1 MKVTIS
7 IDEQSL
13 GNELKCA
20 SDFLRALAN
29 ERNQANGLPTSEEL
43 PCTQKQPELVG
54 EAKAIVMESKKA
66 IVMESK
72 KAPAE
77 VVEEIAHEEKI
88 AALADKVVEATQ
100 VREEETPEAPGK
112 GLDYHAVDAVC
123 AMTEEEMKN
132 VPTQVLY
139 DVLTG
144 HFNVDPA
151 ERPGK
156 NTNAKL
162 RGLLLSAIN
171 AEAKEE
177 ETVAEEENAP
187 QEQAI
192 EPQEAEE
199 VPEDAAPAEDIPE
212 VTIDVL
218 REKATELI
226 RMKKR
231 QVVADAFVACGATN
245 FGTLSSE
252 RYNDF
257 YALICQA

>member
-13 GNELKCA
+13 GNEMKCA

-29 ERNQANGLPTSEEL
+29 ERNQANGFPTFEET
-43 PCTQKQPELVG
+43 PKEVQKG
-54 EAKAIVMESKKA
+54 KKA
-66 IVMESK
+66 IILERK
-72 KAPAE
+72 KAPTE
-77 VVEEIAHEEKI
+77 VVEEEITHEEKV
-88 AALADKVVEATQ
+88 AALANKVAEATQ
-100 VREEETPEAPGK
+100 VKEEETQEAPEAPGDA
-112 GLDYHAVDAVC
+112 LTYHTVDAVC
-123 AMTEEEMKN
+123 AMSEEEMKA
-132 VPTQVLY
+132 VPTRVLY
-139 DVLTG
+139 DILTG
-144 HFNVDPA
+144 HFNIDPA

-177 ETVAEEENAP
+177 ETVTEEENAP
-187 QEQAI
+187 QTQAI

-199 VPEDAAPAEDIPE
+199 VPEEAAPAEDFPE
-212 VTIDVL
+212 VTIEML

-226 RMKKR
+226 RLKKR
-231 QVVADAFVACGATN
+231 QVVADAFAECGATN
-245 FGTLSSE
+245 FGTLQSE

-257 YALICQA
+257 YTLICQA

>member
-29 ERNQANGLPTSEEL
+29 ERNQANGLPTFGKT
-43 PCTQKQPELVG
+43 PDAPKQPEVVE
-54 EAKAIVMESKKA
+54 EAKAV
-66 IVMESK
+66 VLESK

-77 VVEEIAHEEKI
+77 VAEEITHEEKV

-100 VREEETPEAPGK
+100 VKEKAPEE
-112 GLDYHAVDAVC
+112 GLTYHTVDAVC

-139 DVLTG
+139 DILTG

-177 ETVAEEENAP
+177 ETVAEEENLP
-187 QEQAI
+187 QAQAI

-199 VPEDAAPAEDIPE
+199 VPEDETPAQEVPE
-212 VTIDVL
+212 VTIDML
-218 REKATELI
+218 RAKATELI
-226 RMKKR
+226 RLKKR
-231 QVVADAFVACGATN
+231 QVVADAFAECGATN

-252 RYNDF
+252 RYNEF

>member
-13 GNELKCA
+13 GNEMKCA

-29 ERNQANGLPTSEEL
+29 ERNQANGFPTFEEA
-43 PCTQKQPELVG
+43 PKEGQTG
-54 EAKAIVMESKKA
+54 KAI
-66 IVMESK
+66 ILESK
-72 KAPAE
+72 KAPTE
-77 VVEEIAHEEKI
+77 VVEEEITQEEKV
-88 AALADKVVEATQ
+88 AALADKVVAATQ
-100 VREEETPEAPGK
+100 VREEETPEGDVHS
-112 GLDYHAVDAVC
+112 LDSVV
-123 AMTEEEMKN
+123 AMSEEEMKA

-139 DVLTG
+139 DILTG

-187 QEQAI
+187 QAQAI

-199 VPEDAAPAEDIPE
+199 IPEEAAPTEEMPE
-212 VTIDVL
+212 VTIEML

-226 RMKKR
+226 RLKKR
-231 QVVADAFVACGATN
+231 QAVADAFAACGATN
-245 FGTLSSE
+245 FGTLQSE

>member
-20 SDFLRALAN
+20 SDFLLALAN
-29 ERNQANGLPTSEEL
+29 ERNKVNGYPTFEGSPKEVQAG
-43 PCTQKQPELVG
+43 
-54 EAKAIVMESKKA
+54 KAVIL
-66 IVMESK
+66 ESK

-77 VVEEIAHEEKI
+77 VVAEEISQDEKI
-88 AALADKVVEATQ
+88 AALANKVVEATQ
-100 VREEETPEAPGK
+100 VREDAPEESEGDVYT
-112 GLDYHAVDAVC
+112 LDSVV

-139 DVLTG
+139 DILTG
-144 HFNVDPA
+144 HFNIDPA

-177 ETVAEEENAP
+177 ETVADQENDPETPTIEAQEEGTM
-187 QEQAI
+187 
-192 EPQEAEE
+192 
-199 VPEDAAPAEDIPE
+199 PEDEAAPAEDMPE
-212 VTIDVL
+212 VDIDVL

-226 RMKKR
+226 RLKKR
-231 QVVADAFVACGATN
+231 QAVADAFAACGATN
-245 FGTLSSE
+245 FGTLQSE

>member
-20 SDFLRALAN
+20 SDFLLAVAN
-29 ERNQANGLPTSEEL
+29 ERNQANGLPVFGKT
-43 PCTQKQPELVG
+43 PCTQKQPEVV
-54 EAKAIVMESKKA
+54 EVAKEI
-66 IVMESK
+66 IMESK

-77 VVEEIAHEEKI
+77 VVEEETTHEGKV

-100 VREEETPEAPGK
+100 VREEETPEAPGE
-112 GLDYHAVDAVC
+112 GLTYHTVDAVC
-123 AMTEEEMKN
+123 AMSEEEMKA

-139 DVLTG
+139 DILTG

-177 ETVAEEENAP
+177 ETVTEEENAP
-187 QEQAI
+187 QAQAI
-192 EPQEAEE
+192 EPQESEE
-199 VPEDAAPAEDIPE
+199 VPEDDAAPAEEMPE
-212 VTIDVL
+212 VTTEML

-231 QVVADAFVACGATN
+231 QVVADAFAACGATN
-245 FGTLSSE
+245 FGTLQSE

>member
-13 GNELKCA
+13 GNEMKCA
-20 SDFLRALAN
+20 SDFLLALAN
-29 ERNQANGLPTSEEL
+29 ERNQANGLPVFGKK
-43 PCTQKQPELVG
+43 PCTQKQPEVV
-54 EAKAIVMESKKA
+54 EVAKEI
-66 IVMESK
+66 IMESK

-77 VVEEIAHEEKI
+77 VVEEETTHEEKVS
-88 AALADKVVEATQ
+88 ALADKVVEATQ
-100 VREEETPEAPGK
+100 VKEESEG
-112 GLDYHAVDAVC
+112 DVYSFDSVV
-123 AMTEEEMKN
+123 AMSEEEMKA

-139 DVLTG
+139 DILTG

-162 RGLLLSAIN
+162 RGLLLSAVN

-187 QEQAI
+187 QTKAI

-199 VPEDAAPAEDIPE
+199 VPEEAAPAEDMPE
-212 VTIDVL
+212 VTIEML

-226 RMKKR
+226 RLKKR
-231 QVVADAFVACGATN
+231 QAVADAFAECGATN
-245 FGTLSSE
+245 FGTLQSE

>member
-29 ERNQANGLPTSEEL
+29 ERNQANGLPTSGET
-43 PCTQKQPELVG
+43 PKQPEVVE
-54 EAKAIVMESKKA
+54 EAKAI
-66 IVMESK
+66 IVESK

-77 VVEEIAHEEKI
+77 VVEEIPHEEKV

-100 VREEETPEAPGK
+100 VKEESEGDVYTLES
-112 GLDYHAVDAVC
+112 VVS
-123 AMTEEEMKN
+123 MTEEEMKN

-139 DVLTG
+139 DILTG

-171 AEAKEE
+171 AEANEE

-199 VPEDAAPAEDIPE
+199 VPEDAAPAEDTPE
-212 VTIDVL
+212 VTIDML
-218 REKATELI
+218 RAKATELI
-226 RMKKR
+226 RLKKR
-231 QVVADAFVACGATN
+231 QAVADAFAECGATN

>member
-20 SDFLRALAN
+20 SDFLLALAN
-29 ERNQANGLPTSEEL
+29 ERNQANGFPTF
-43 PCTQKQPELVG
+43 G
-54 EAKAIVMESKKA
+54 ETPKEVPTGKAI
-66 IVMESK
+66 ILESK
-72 KAPAE
+72 KAPTE
-77 VVEEIAHEEKI
+77 VVEEEITHEEKV
-88 AALADKVVEATQ
+88 AALANKVVEATQ
-100 VREEETPEAPGK
+100 VKGEEAPEAPGE
-112 GLDYHAVDAVC
+112 GLTYHTVDAVC
-123 AMTEEEMKN
+123 AMSEEEMKA
-132 VPTQVLY
+132 VPARVLY
-139 DVLTG
+139 DILTG

-151 ERPGK
+151 EHPGK

-177 ETVAEEENAP
+177 ETVAEEEKAP
-187 QEQAI
+187 ETQAI

-199 VPEDAAPAEDIPE
+199 VPEDAAPAEDMPE
-212 VTIDVL
+212 VTIEML

-226 RMKKR
+226 RLKKR
-231 QVVADAFVACGATN
+231 QVVADAFAECGATN
-245 FGTLSSE
+245 FGTLRSE

>member
-1 MKVTIS
+1 MKVVIS
-7 IDEQSL
+7 INEQSL
-13 GNELKCA
+13 GNEMKCA

-29 ERNQANGLPTSEEL
+29 ERNQANGFPTFEEE
-43 PCTQKQPELVG
+43 PTG
-54 EAKAIVMESKKA
+54 KAVIL
-66 IVMESK
+66 ESK

-77 VVEEIAHEEKI
+77 VVEEEITHEEKV
-88 AALADKVVEATQ
+88 AATQ
-100 VREEETPEAPGK
+100 VKEEAPEESEG
-112 GLDYHAVDAVC
+112 DVYSFDSVV
-123 AMTEEEMKN
+123 AMSEEEMKN

-139 DVLTG
+139 DILTG

-177 ETVAEEENAP
+177 ETVAEEENTP

-199 VPEDAAPAEDIPE
+199 VPEEAAPAEAAPAEDMPE

-226 RMKKR
+226 RLKKR
-231 QVVADAFVACGATN
+231 QVVADAFAACGATN
-245 FGTLSSE
+245 FGTLQSE

-257 YALICQA
+257 YAFICQA

>member
-13 GNELKCA
+13 GNEMKCA

-29 ERNQANGLPTSEEL
+29 ERNQANGFPTFEEA
-43 PCTQKQPELVG
+43 PKEEQTG
-54 EAKAIVMESKKA
+54 KAI
-66 IVMESK
+66 ILESK
-72 KAPAE
+72 KAPTE
-77 VVEEIAHEEKI
+77 VVEEEITHEEKV
-88 AALADKVVEATQ
+88 AALANKAVEATQ
-100 VREEETPEAPGK
+100 VKEEETPEAPGE
-112 GLDYHAVDAVC
+112 GLTYHTVDAVC
-123 AMTEEEMKN
+123 AMSEEEMKA

-139 DVLTG
+139 DILTG

-177 ETVAEEENAP
+177 ETVTEEENAP
-187 QEQAI
+187 QTQAI

-199 VPEDAAPAEDIPE
+199 VPEKAAPAEDFPE
-212 VTIDVL
+212 VTIEML

-226 RMKKR
+226 RLKKR
-231 QVVADAFVACGATN
+231 QVVADAFAECGATN
-245 FGTLSSE
+245 FGTLHSE

>member
-13 GNELKCA
+13 GNEMKCA
-20 SDFLRALAN
+20 SDFLLALAN
-29 ERNQANGLPTSEEL
+29 ERNQANGFPTF
-43 PCTQKQPELVG
+43 G
-54 EAKAIVMESKKA
+54 ETPKEVPTGKAI
-66 IVMESK
+66 ILESK
-72 KAPAE
+72 KAPTE
-77 VVEEIAHEEKI
+77 VVEEEITHQEKV
-88 AALADKVVEATQ
+88 AALANKVVEATQ
-100 VREEETPEAPGK
+100 VKGEEAPEAPEAPGDD
-112 GLDYHAVDAVC
+112 LTYHTVDAVC
-123 AMTEEEMKN
+123 AMSEEEMKA

-139 DVLTG
+139 DVLTV
-144 HFNVDPA
+144 HFNIDPA

-177 ETVAEEENAP
+177 ETVTEEENAP
-187 QEQAI
+187 QTQAI

-199 VPEDAAPAEDIPE
+199 VPEEAAPAEDFPE
-212 VTIDVL
+212 VTIEML

-226 RMKKR
+226 RLKKR
-231 QVVADAFVACGATN
+231 QVVADAFAECGATN
-245 FGTLSSE
+245 FGTLQSE

>member
-13 GNELKCA
+13 GNEMKCA
-20 SDFLRALAN
+20 SDFLLALAN
-29 ERNQANGLPTSEEL
+29 ERNQANGFPTF
-43 PCTQKQPELVG
+43 G
-54 EAKAIVMESKKA
+54 ETPKEVPTGKAI
-66 IVMESK
+66 ILESK
-72 KAPAE
+72 KAPTE
-77 VVEEIAHEEKI
+77 VVEEEITHEEKV

-100 VREEETPEAPGK
+100 VREEGTPEAPRDD
-112 GLDYHAVDAVC
+112 LTYPTVDAVC
-123 AMTEEEMKN
+123 AMSEEEMKN

-139 DVLTG
+139 DILTG
-144 HFNVDPA
+144 HFNIDPA

-187 QEQAI
+187 QTQAI

-199 VPEDAAPAEDIPE
+199 VPEEAAPAEDMPE
-212 VTIDVL
+212 VTIEML

-226 RMKKR
+226 RLKKR
-231 QVVADAFVACGATN
+231 QVVADAFAECGATN
-245 FGTLSSE
+245 FGTLQSE

>member
-13 GNELKCA
+13 GNEMKCA

-29 ERNQANGLPTSEEL
+29 ERNQANGFPTFEEA
-43 PCTQKQPELVG
+43 PKEEQTG
-54 EAKAIVMESKKA
+54 KAI
-66 IVMESK
+66 ILESK
-72 KAPAE
+72 KAPTE
-77 VVEEIAHEEKI
+77 VVEEEITHEEKV
-88 AALADKVVEATQ
+88 AALANKAVEATQ
-100 VREEETPEAPGK
+100 VKEEETPEAPGE
-112 GLDYHAVDAVC
+112 GLTYHTVDAVC
-123 AMTEEEMKN
+123 AMSEEEMKA

-139 DVLTG
+139 DILTG
-144 HFNVDPA
+144 HFNVDPT

-187 QEQAI
+187 QTQAV

-199 VPEDAAPAEDIPE
+199 VPEKAAPAEDFPE
-212 VTIDVL
+212 VTIEML

-226 RMKKR
+226 RLKKR
-231 QVVADAFVACGATN
+231 QVVADAFAECGATN
-245 FGTLSSE
+245 FGTLQSE

>member
-29 ERNQANGLPTSEEL
+29 ERNQANGFPTFEEA
-43 PCTQKQPELVG
+43 PKEVQTG
-54 EAKAIVMESKKA
+54 KAI
-66 IVMESK
+66 ILESK
-72 KAPAE
+72 KAPTE
-77 VVEEIAHEEKI
+77 VVEEEITHEEKV

-100 VREEETPEAPGK
+100 VKEEAPEESEG
-112 GLDYHAVDAVC
+112 DVYSFDSVV
-123 AMTEEEMKN
+123 AMSEEEMKN

-139 DVLTG
+139 DILTG
-144 HFNVDPA
+144 QFNVDPA

-187 QEQAI
+187 QAQAI
-192 EPQEAEE
+192 EPQEEEE
-199 VPEDAAPAEDIPE
+199 VPEEEAAPAEEMPE
-212 VTIDVL
+212 VTIEML

-226 RMKKR
+226 RLKKR
-231 QVVADAFVACGATN
+231 QAVADAFAECGATN
-245 FGTLSSE
+245 FGTLPSE

>member
-13 GNELKCA
+13 GNEMKCA

-29 ERNQANGLPTSEEL
+29 ERNQANGFPTFEEA
-43 PCTQKQPELVG
+43 PKEVQTG
-54 EAKAIVMESKKA
+54 KAI
-66 IVMESK
+66 ILESK
-72 KAPAE
+72 KAPTE
-77 VVEEIAHEEKI
+77 VVEEETTHEEKV
-88 AALADKVVEATQ
+88 AALANKVVEATQ
-100 VREEETPEAPGK
+100 VREEETQEAPGE
-112 GLDYHAVDAVC
+112 GLTYHTVDAIC
-123 AMTEEEMKN
+123 AMSEEEMKA

-139 DVLTG
+139 DILTG
-144 HFNVDPA
+144 HFNIDPT

-187 QEQAI
+187 QTQAI
-192 EPQEAEE
+192 EPQEEGTIPEE
-199 VPEDAAPAEDIPE
+199 GEAAPAGEVPE
-212 VTIDVL
+212 VTIEML

-226 RMKKR
+226 RLKKR
-231 QVVADAFVACGATN
+231 QVVADAFAACGATN
-245 FGTLSSE
+245 FGTLQSE

>member
-13 GNELKCA
+13 GNEMKCA

-29 ERNQANGLPTSEEL
+29 ERNQANCFPTFEET
-43 PCTQKQPELVG
+43 PKEVQTG
-54 EAKAIVMESKKA
+54 KAI
-66 IVMESK
+66 ILESK
-72 KAPAE
+72 KAPTE
-77 VVEEIAHEEKI
+77 VVKEEITHEGKE
-88 AALADKVVEATQ
+88 AALADKVVEDTQ
-100 VREEETPEAPGK
+100 VKEKETPEAPGE
-112 GLDYHAVDAVC
+112 GLTYHTVDAVC
-123 AMTEEEMKN
+123 AMSEEEMKN

-139 DVLTG
+139 DILTG

-171 AEAKEE
+171 ADAKEE

-187 QEQAI
+187 QTQAI

-199 VPEDAAPAEDIPE
+199 VPEEGAPAEEMPE
-212 VTIDVL
+212 VTIEML

-226 RMKKR
+226 RLKKR
-231 QVVADAFVACGATN
+231 QVVADAFAECGATN
-245 FGTLSSE
+245 FGTLQSE

>member
-20 SDFLRALAN
+20 SDFLLAVAN
-29 ERNQANGLPTSEEL
+29 ERNQANGLPTFGQAPKEVQ
-43 PCTQKQPELVG
+43 TG
-54 EAKAIVMESKKA
+54 KAVIL
-66 IVMESK
+66 ESK

-77 VVEEIAHEEKI
+77 VVEEEITHEEKV
-88 AALADKVVEATQ
+88 AALANKVVEATQ
-100 VREEETPEAPGK
+100 VREEETQEAPGE
-112 GLDYHAVDAVC
+112 GLTYHTVDAIC
-123 AMTEEEMKN
+123 AMSEEEMKA

-139 DVLTG
+139 DILTG
-144 HFNVDPA
+144 HFNIDPT

-187 QEQAI
+187 QTQAI

-199 VPEDAAPAEDIPE
+199 VPEEAAPAEDLPE
-212 VTIDVL
+212 VTIEML

-226 RMKKR
+226 RLKKR
-231 QVVADAFVACGATN
+231 QVVADAFAECGATN
-245 FGTLSSE
+245 FGTLQSE

>member
-13 GNELKCA
+13 GNEMKCA
-20 SDFLRALAN
+20 SDFLLALAN
-29 ERNQANGLPTSEEL
+29 ERNQANGFPTF
-43 PCTQKQPELVG
+43 G
-54 EAKAIVMESKKA
+54 ETPKEVPTGKAIILEG
-66 IVMESK
+66 K
-72 KAPAE
+72 KAPTE
-77 VVEEIAHEEKI
+77 VVEEEITHEGKV

-100 VREEETPEAPGK
+100 VREEETPEAPGE
-112 GLDYHAVDAVC
+112 GLTYHTVDAVC
-123 AMTEEEMKN
+123 AMSEEEMKA

-139 DVLTG
+139 DILTG

-177 ETVAEEENAP
+177 ETVAEEENAS

-192 EPQEAEE
+192 EPQESEE
-199 VPEDAAPAEDIPE
+199 VPEDEAAPAEEMPE
-212 VTIDVL
+212 VTIEML

-226 RMKKR
+226 RLKKR
-231 QVVADAFVACGATN
+231 QVVADAFAECGATN

>member
-13 GNELKCA
+13 GNEMKCA

-29 ERNQANGLPTSEEL
+29 ERNQANGIPTFEEA
-43 PCTQKQPELVG
+43 PKEVQTG
-54 EAKAIVMESKKA
+54 KAI
-66 IVMESK
+66 ILESK
-72 KAPAE
+72 KAPTE
-77 VVEEIAHEEKI
+77 VVEEEITHEEKV
-88 AALADKVVEATQ
+88 AALANKVVEATQ
-100 VREEETPEAPGK
+100 VKEETPESPGE
-112 GLDYHAVDAVC
+112 GLAYHTVDAIYPMSEEDAVC
-123 AMTEEEMKN
+123 AMSEEEMKN

-139 DVLTG
+139 DILTRR
-144 HFNVDPA
+144 FNVDPA

-177 ETVAEEENAP
+177 ETVAEEENVP
-187 QEQAI
+187 QTQAI

-199 VPEDAAPAEDIPE
+199 FPEEEAPAEEMPE
-212 VTIDVL
+212 VTIEML

-226 RMKKR
+226 RLKKR
-231 QVVADAFVACGATN
+231 QAVVDAFDECGATN
-245 FGTLSSE
+245 FGTLQSE

-257 YALICQA
+257 YALLCQA

>member
-13 GNELKCA
+13 GNEMKCA
-20 SDFLRALAN
+20 SDFLLALAN
-29 ERNQANGLPTSEEL
+29 ERNQANGFPTF
-43 PCTQKQPELVG
+43 G
-54 EAKAIVMESKKA
+54 ETPKEVPTGKAI
-66 IVMESK
+66 ILESK
-72 KAPAE
+72 KAPTE
-77 VVEEIAHEEKI
+77 VVEEEITHEEKV
-88 AALADKVVEATQ
+88 AALANKVVEATQ
-100 VREEETPEAPGK
+100 VKGEEAPEAPEAPGDD
-112 GLDYHAVDAVC
+112 LTYHTVDAVC
-123 AMTEEEMKN
+123 AMSEEEMKA

-139 DVLTG
+139 DVLTV
-144 HFNVDPA
+144 HFNIDPA

-177 ETVAEEENAP
+177 ETVTEEENAP
-187 QEQAI
+187 QTQAI

-199 VPEDAAPAEDIPE
+199 VPEEAAPAEDFPE
-212 VTIDVL
+212 VTIEML

-226 RMKKR
+226 RLKKR
-231 QVVADAFVACGATN
+231 QVVADAFAECGATN
-245 FGTLSSE
+245 FGTLQSE

-257 YALICQA
+257 YALMCQA

>member
-13 GNELKCA
+13 GNEMRCA

-29 ERNQANGLPTSEEL
+29 ERNQANGFPTFEET
-43 PCTQKQPELVG
+43 PKEEQTG
-54 EAKAIVMESKKA
+54 KAI
-66 IVMESK
+66 ILESK
-72 KAPAE
+72 KAPTE
-77 VVEEIAHEEKI
+77 VVEEEITHEEKV
-88 AALADKVVEATQ
+88 AALANKVVEATQ
-100 VREEETPEAPGK
+100 VKEEEAPEEPGK
-112 GLDYHAVDAVC
+112 GLDYHTVDAVC
-123 AMTEEEMKN
+123 AMSEEEMKN

-139 DVLTG
+139 DILTRR
-144 HFNVDPA
+144 FNVDPA

-177 ETVAEEENAP
+177 ETVAEEENVP
-187 QEQAI
+187 QTQAI

-199 VPEDAAPAEDIPE
+199 FPEEEAPAEEMPE
-212 VTIDVL
+212 VTIEML

-226 RMKKR
+226 RLKKR
-231 QVVADAFVACGATN
+231 QAVADAFAECGATN
-245 FGTLSSE
+245 FGTLQSE

>member
-29 ERNQANGLPTSEEL
+29 ERNQANGLSTSGEK
-43 PCTQKQPELVG
+43 PCTQKQPEV
-54 EAKAIVMESKKA
+54 AKEI
-66 IVMESK
+66 IMESK
-72 KAPAE
+72 KAPTE
-77 VVEEIAHEEKI
+77 VVEEETTHEEKV
-88 AALADKVVEATQ
+88 AALAGKVVEATQ
-100 VREEETPEAPGK
+100 VKEKAPEAPESPEAPEE
-112 GLDYHAVDAVC
+112 GLTYHTVDAVC

-139 DVLTG
+139 DILTG

-171 AEAKEE
+171 AEAKEEE

-212 VTIDVL
+212 VTIDTL
-218 REKATELI
+218 RAKATELI
-226 RMKKR
+226 RLKKR
-231 QVVADAFVACGATN
+231 QAVADAFAECGATN

>member
-13 GNELKCA
+13 GNEMKCA

-29 ERNQANGLPTSEEL
+29 ERNQANGFPTF
-43 PCTQKQPELVG
+43 G
-54 EAKAIVMESKKA
+54 ETPKEVPTGKAI
-66 IVMESK
+66 ILESK
-72 KAPAE
+72 KAPTE
-77 VVEEIAHEEKI
+77 VVEEEITHEEKV
-88 AALADKVVEATQ
+88 AALANKVVEATQ
-100 VREEETPEAPGK
+100 VKGEEAPEAPGE
-112 GLDYHAVDAVC
+112 GLTYHTVDAVC
-123 AMTEEEMKN
+123 AMSEEEMKA

-139 DVLTG
+139 DILTG

-177 ETVAEEENAP
+177 ETVTEDENAP
-187 QEQAI
+187 QMQAI

-199 VPEDAAPAEDIPE
+199 VPEKAAPAEDFPE
-212 VTIDVL
+212 VTIEML

-226 RMKKR
+226 RLKKR
-231 QVVADAFVACGATN
+231 QVVADAFAECGATN
-245 FGTLSSE
+245 FGTLQSE

-257 YALICQA
+257 YELICQA

>member
-13 GNELKCA
+13 GNEMKCA

-29 ERNQANGLPTSEEL
+29 ERNQANGFPTFEEA
-43 PCTQKQPELVG
+43 PKEEQTG
-54 EAKAIVMESKKA
+54 KAI
-66 IVMESK
+66 ILESK
-72 KAPAE
+72 KAPTE
-77 VVEEIAHEEKI
+77 VVEEEITHEEKV
-88 AALADKVVEATQ
+88 AALANKVVEATQ
-100 VREEETPEAPGK
+100 VKEEEETPEAPGE
-112 GLDYHAVDAVC
+112 GLTYHTDAVC
-123 AMTEEEMKN
+123 AMSEEEMKA

-139 DVLTG
+139 DILTG
-144 HFNVDPA
+144 HFNIDPT

-162 RGLLLSAIN
+162 RGLLRSAIN

-187 QEQAI
+187 QTQAI
-192 EPQEAEE
+192 EPQEEGTIPEE
-199 VPEDAAPAEDIPE
+199 EAAPAEEMPE
-212 VTIDVL
+212 VTIEIL

-226 RMKKR
+226 RLKKR
-231 QVVADAFVACGATN
+231 QAVADAFAECGATN
-245 FGTLSSE
+245 FGTLPSE

>member
-13 GNELKCA
+13 GNEMKCA

-29 ERNQANGLPTSEEL
+29 ERNQANGFPTFEET
-43 PCTQKQPELVG
+43 PKEVPTG
-54 EAKAIVMESKKA
+54 KAI
-66 IVMESK
+66 ILESK
-72 KAPAE
+72 KAPTE
-77 VVEEIAHEEKI
+77 VVEEEITHEEKV

-112 GLDYHAVDAVC
+112 GMDYHTVDAVC
-123 AMTEEEMKN
+123 AMSEEEMKA

-139 DVLTG
+139 DILTG
-144 HFNVDPA
+144 HFNIDPT

-162 RGLLLSAIN
+162 RDLLLSAIN

-177 ETVAEEENAP
+177 ETVTEEENAP
-187 QEQAI
+187 QAQAI

-199 VPEDAAPAEDIPE
+199 VPEDAAPAEEVPE
-212 VTIDVL
+212 VTIDML
-218 REKATELI
+218 RAKATELI
-226 RMKKR
+226 RLRKR
-231 QVVADAFVACGATN
+231 QVVADALAACGATN

-257 YALICQA
+257 YAFICQA

>member
-13 GNELKCA
+13 GNEMKCA

-29 ERNQANGLPTSEEL
+29 ERNQANGFPTFEEA
-43 PCTQKQPELVG
+43 PKEEQTG
-54 EAKAIVMESKKA
+54 KAI
-66 IVMESK
+66 ILESK
-72 KAPAE
+72 KAPTEA
-77 VVEEIAHEEKI
+77 VEEEITHEEKV

-100 VREEETPEAPGK
+100 VREETPEAPGE
-112 GLDYHAVDAVC
+112 GLTYHTVDAVC
-123 AMTEEEMKN
+123 AMSEEEMKA

-139 DVLTG
+139 DILTG
-144 HFNVDPA
+144 HFNIDPA

-162 RGLLLSAIN
+162 RGLLLSVIN
-171 AEAKEE
+171 AEAKEEEEE

-187 QEQAI
+187 QTQAI

-199 VPEDAAPAEDIPE
+199 VPEEAAPAEEMPE
-212 VTIDVL
+212 VTIEML

-226 RMKKR
+226 RLKKR
-231 QVVADAFVACGATN
+231 QAVADAFAKCGATN
-245 FGTLSSE
+245 FGTLQSE

-257 YALICQA
+257 YELICQA

>member
-13 GNELKCA
+13 GNEMKCA

-29 ERNQANGLPTSEEL
+29 ERNQANGFPTFEET
-43 PCTQKQPELVG
+43 PKEVPTG
-54 EAKAIVMESKKA
+54 KAI
-66 IVMESK
+66 ILESK
-72 KAPAE
+72 KAPTE
-77 VVEEIAHEEKI
+77 VVEEEITHEEKV

-100 VREEETPEAPGK
+100 VREEETPEAPGE
-112 GLDYHAVDAVC
+112 GLTYHTVDAVC
-123 AMTEEEMKN
+123 AMSEEEMKA

-139 DVLTG
+139 DILTG

-199 VPEDAAPAEDIPE
+199 VPEDAAPAEEVPE

-231 QVVADAFVACGATN
+231 QVVADAFAACGATN
-245 FGTLSSE
+245 FGTLQSE

>member
-29 ERNQANGLPTSEEL
+29 ERNQANGLPTFEET
-43 PCTQKQPELVG
+43 PMG
-54 EAKAIVMESKKA
+54 ESAGKDI
-66 IVMESK
+66 ILESK

-88 AALADKVVEATQ
+88 ATLADKVAEATQ
-100 VREEETPEAPGK
+100 VKEESEGGVYTSEP
-112 GLDYHAVDAVC
+112 VVS
-123 AMTEEEMKN
+123 MTEEEMKN
-132 VPTQVLY
+132 IPTQDLY
-139 DVLTG
+139 DILTR

-151 ERPGK
+151 EHPGR

-177 ETVAEEENAP
+177 ETVAEEENVP
-187 QEQAI
+187 QAQAI

-199 VPEDAAPAEDIPE
+199 VPEDETPAEDVPE
-212 VTIDVL
+212 VTIDML
-218 REKATELI
+218 RAKATELI
-226 RMKKR
+226 RLKKR
-231 QVVADAFVACGATN
+231 QVVADAFAECGATN

>member
-1 MKVTIS
+1 MKVVIS
-7 IDEQSL
+7 INEQSL
-13 GNELKCA
+13 GNEMKCA

-29 ERNQANGLPTSEEL
+29 ERNQANGFPTFEEA
-43 PCTQKQPELVG
+43 PKEVQTG
-54 EAKAIVMESKKA
+54 KAI
-66 IVMESK
+66 ILESK
-72 KAPAE
+72 KAPTE
-77 VVEEIAHEEKI
+77 VVEEEITHEEKV

-100 VREEETPEAPGK
+100 VKEEAPEESEGDVY
-112 GLDYHAVDAVC
+112 LFDSVV
-123 AMTEEEMKN
+123 AMSEEEMKN

-139 DVLTG
+139 DILTG

-199 VPEDAAPAEDIPE
+199 VPEEAAPAEAAPAEEMPE
-212 VTIDVL
+212 VTIEML

-226 RMKKR
+226 RLKKR
-231 QVVADAFVACGATN
+231 QVVADAFAECGATN
-245 FGTLSSE
+245 FGTLHSE

>member
-1 MKVTIS
+1 MKVTIN

-13 GNELKCA
+13 GNEMKCA

-29 ERNQANGLPTSEEL
+29 ERNQANGFPTFEET
-43 PCTQKQPELVG
+43 PK
-54 EAKAIVMESKKA
+54 EAQTGKAI
-66 IVMESK
+66 ILESK

-77 VVEEIAHEEKI
+77 VVAKEVTYEEKV
-88 AALADKVVEATQ
+88 AALANKVVEATQ
-100 VREEETPEAPGK
+100 VKEETPEAPVVD
-112 GLDYHAVDAVC
+112 LDYRTVDAVC
-123 AMTEEEMKN
+123 AMSEEEMKA

-139 DVLTG
+139 DILTG

-187 QEQAI
+187 ETQAI

-199 VPEDAAPAEDIPE
+199 VPEEEAPTEEMPE
-212 VTIDVL
+212 VTIEML

-226 RMKKR
+226 RLKKR
-231 QVVADAFVACGATN
+231 QVVADAFAECGATN
-245 FGTLSSE
+245 FGTLRSE

>member
-29 ERNQANGLPTSEEL
+29 ERNQANGLPTFKET
-43 PCTQKQPELVG
+43 PKQPEAVE
-54 EAKAIVMESKKA
+54 EAKAI
-66 IVMESK
+66 IVESK

-77 VVEEIAHEEKI
+77 VVEEEIPHEEKI

-100 VREEETPEAPGK
+100 VKEESEGTTYF
-112 GLDYHAVDAVC
+112 DFDSVV

-139 DVLTG
+139 DILTG

-177 ETVAEEENAP
+177 ETVAEEEEENVP
-187 QEQAI
+187 QAQSI

-199 VPEDAAPAEDIPE
+199 VPEEAAPAEDVPE
-212 VTIDVL
+212 VTIDML
-218 REKATELI
+218 RAKATELI
-226 RMKKR
+226 RLKKR
-231 QVVADAFVACGATN
+231 QAVADAFAECGATN

>member
-13 GNELKCA
+13 GNEMKCA
-20 SDFLRALAN
+20 SDFLLALAN
-29 ERNQANGLPTSEEL
+29 ERNQANGFPTF
-43 PCTQKQPELVG
+43 G
-54 EAKAIVMESKKA
+54 ETPKEVPTGKAI
-66 IVMESK
+66 ILESK
-72 KAPAE
+72 KAPTE
-77 VVEEIAHEEKI
+77 VVEEEITHEEKV
-88 AALADKVVEATQ
+88 AALANKVVEATQ
-100 VREEETPEAPGK
+100 VKGEEAPEAPEAPGD
-112 GLDYHAVDAVC
+112 GLTYHTVDAVC
-123 AMTEEEMKN
+123 AMSEEEMKA

-139 DVLTG
+139 DVLTV
-144 HFNVDPA
+144 HFNIDPA

-177 ETVAEEENAP
+177 ETVTEEENAP
-187 QEQAI
+187 QTQAI

-199 VPEDAAPAEDIPE
+199 VPEEAAPAEDFPE
-212 VTIDVL
+212 VTIEML

-226 RMKKR
+226 RLKKR
-231 QVVADAFVACGATN
+231 QVVADAFAECGATN
-245 FGTLSSE
+245 FGTLQSE

>member
-13 GNELKCA
+13 GNEMKCA

-29 ERNQANGLPTSEEL
+29 ERNQANGFPTF
-43 PCTQKQPELVG
+43 G
-54 EAKAIVMESKKA
+54 ETPKEVPTGKAIILEG
-66 IVMESK
+66 K
-72 KAPAE
+72 KAPTE
-77 VVEEIAHEEKI
+77 VVEEEITHEEKV
-88 AALADKVVEATQ
+88 AALANKVVEATQ
-100 VREEETPEAPGK
+100 VKEEEEETPEAPGK
-112 GLDYHAVDAVC
+112 GRTYHMVDTVC
-123 AMTEEEMKN
+123 AMSEEEMKA

-139 DVLTG
+139 DILTG
-144 HFNVDPA
+144 HFNIDPA

-199 VPEDAAPAEDIPE
+199 VPEEAAPAEEMPE
-212 VTIDVL
+212 VTIEML

-226 RMKKR
+226 RLKKR
-231 QVVADAFVACGATN
+231 QVVADAFAECGATN
-245 FGTLSSE
+245 FGTLQSE

>member
-13 GNELKCA
+13 GNEMKCA

-29 ERNQANGLPTSEEL
+29 ERNQANCIPTFEEA
-43 PCTQKQPELVG
+43 PKEEPTG
-54 EAKAIVMESKKA
+54 KAI
-66 IVMESK
+66 ILESK
-72 KAPAE
+72 KAPTE
-77 VVEEIAHEEKI
+77 VVKEEITHEEKV

-100 VREEETPEAPGK
+100 VKEEEEAPGAP
-112 GLDYHAVDAVC
+112 GDDLTYHTVDAVC
-123 AMTEEEMKN
+123 AMSEEEMKA

-139 DVLTG
+139 DILTG
-144 HFNVDPA
+144 HFNIDPA

-187 QEQAI
+187 QTQAI

-199 VPEDAAPAEDIPE
+199 VPEEAPAEEMPE
-212 VTIDVL
+212 VTIEML

-226 RMKKR
+226 RLKKR
-231 QVVADAFVACGATN
+231 QAVADAFAECGATN
-245 FGTLSSE
+245 FGTLQSE

-257 YALICQA
+257 YKLICQA

>member
-13 GNELKCA
+13 GNEMKCA
-20 SDFLRALAN
+20 SDFLLALAN
-29 ERNQANGLPTSEEL
+29 ERNQANGFPTF
-43 PCTQKQPELVG
+43 G
-54 EAKAIVMESKKA
+54 ETLKEVPTGKAI
-66 IVMESK
+66 ILESK
-72 KAPAE
+72 KAPTE
-77 VVEEIAHEEKI
+77 VVEEEITHEEKV

-112 GLDYHAVDAVC
+112 GMDYHTVDAVC
-123 AMTEEEMKN
+123 AMSEEEMKA

-139 DVLTG
+139 DILTG

-177 ETVAEEENAP
+177 ETVTEEENAP
-187 QEQAI
+187 QTQAI

-199 VPEDAAPAEDIPE
+199 VPEEAAPAEDFPE
-212 VTIDVL
+212 VTIEML

-226 RMKKR
+226 RLKKR
-231 QVVADAFVACGATN
+231 QVVADAFAECGATN
-245 FGTLSSE
+245 FGTLQSE

-257 YALICQA
+257 YELICQA

>member
-13 GNELKCA
+13 GNEMKCA

-29 ERNQANGLPTSEEL
+29 ERNQANGFPTFEEA
-43 PCTQKQPELVG
+43 PTG
-54 EAKAIVMESKKA
+54 KAVIL
-66 IVMESK
+66 ESK

-77 VVEEIAHEEKI
+77 VVEEEITHEEKV
-88 AALADKVVEATQ
+88 AALADKVVAATQ
-100 VREEETPEAPGK
+100 VKEEAPEAPEAPGE
-112 GLDYHAVDAVC
+112 GLTYHTVDAVC
-123 AMTEEEMKN
+123 AMSEEEMKN

-139 DVLTG
+139 DILTV

-177 ETVAEEENAP
+177 ETVAEQENDPETPTIEAQEEGT
-187 QEQAI
+187 I
-192 EPQEAEE
+192 
-199 VPEDAAPAEDIPE
+199 PEDEAAPTEELPE
-212 VTIDVL
+212 VTIEML

-226 RMKKR
+226 RLKKR
-231 QVVADAFVACGATN
+231 QAVADAFAECGATN
-245 FGTLSSE
+245 FGTLQSE

>member
-13 GNELKCA
+13 GNEMKCA

-29 ERNQANGLPTSEEL
+29 ERNQANGFPTFEEA
-43 PCTQKQPELVG
+43 PKEVQTG
-54 EAKAIVMESKKA
+54 KAI
-66 IVMESK
+66 ILESK
-72 KAPAE
+72 KAPTE
-77 VVEEIAHEEKI
+77 VVEEEITHEEKV

-100 VREEETPEAPGK
+100 VKEEAPEESEGDVY
-112 GLDYHAVDAVC
+112 LFDSVV
-123 AMTEEEMKN
+123 AMSEEEMKN

-139 DVLTG
+139 DILTG

-199 VPEDAAPAEDIPE
+199 VPEEAAPAEAAPAEEMPE
-212 VTIDVL
+212 VTIEML
-218 REKATELI
+218 REKAIELI
-226 RMKKR
+226 RLKKR
-231 QVVADAFVACGATN
+231 QAVADAFAECGATN
-245 FGTLSSE
+245 FGTLQSE

>member
-13 GNELKCA
+13 GNEMKCA
-20 SDFLRALAN
+20 SDFLLALAN
-29 ERNQANGLPTSEEL
+29 ERNQANGLPTFG
-43 PCTQKQPELVG
+43 KMPEAPKHPDVQ
-54 EAKAIVMESKKA
+54 EAKAV
-66 IVMESK
+66 VLESK
-72 KAPAE
+72 KAPVE
-77 VVEEIAHEEKI
+77 VVEGEITHEEKV
-88 AALADKVVEATQ
+88 AALANKVVEATQ
-100 VREEETPEAPGK
+100 VK
-112 GLDYHAVDAVC
+112 GDSEGDVYTLDSVVS
-123 AMTEEEMKN
+123 MTEEEMKN

-139 DVLTG
+139 DILTG
-144 HFNVDPA
+144 HFDIDPA

-187 QEQAI
+187 QTQAI
-192 EPQEAEE
+192 EPQEEE
-199 VPEDAAPAEDIPE
+199 TIPEEEAAPAEDTPE
-212 VTIDVL
+212 VTIETL

-226 RMKKR
+226 RLKKR
-231 QVVADAFVACGATN
+231 QAVADAFAECGATN
-245 FGTLSSE
+245 FGTLQSE

>member
-29 ERNQANGLPTSEEL
+29 ERNQANGFPTFEEA
-43 PCTQKQPELVG
+43 PKEVQKG
-54 EAKAIVMESKKA
+54 KAI
-66 IVMESK
+66 ILESK
-72 KAPAE
+72 KAPTE
-77 VVEEIAHEEKI
+77 VVEEETTHEEKV

-100 VREEETPEAPGK
+100 VKEEEEEEETPEAPGED
-112 GLDYHAVDAVC
+112 LTYHTVDAVC
-123 AMTEEEMKN
+123 AMSEEEMKN

-139 DVLTG
+139 DILTG

-171 AEAKEE
+171 ADAKEE
-177 ETVAEEENAP
+177 ETVAEEENVP
-187 QEQAI
+187 QTQAI
-192 EPQEAEE
+192 EPQEVEE
-199 VPEDAAPAEDIPE
+199 VPEEAAPAEDTPE
-212 VTIDVL
+212 VTIEML

-226 RMKKR
+226 RLKKR
-231 QVVADAFVACGATN
+231 QAVADAFAECGATN
-245 FGTLSSE
+245 FGTLRSE

-257 YALICQA
+257 YELMCQA